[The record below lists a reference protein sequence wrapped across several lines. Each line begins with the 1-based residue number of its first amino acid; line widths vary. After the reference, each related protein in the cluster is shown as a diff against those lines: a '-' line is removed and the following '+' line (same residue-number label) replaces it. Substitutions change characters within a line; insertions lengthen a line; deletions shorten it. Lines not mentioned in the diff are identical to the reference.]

1 MLVGKIK
8 FTFTGITATPVKLV
22 SRHLRKYQA
31 NGRKEFVSSQKIL
44 LGYYY
49 CSLYGHKEA
58 FTYNIVHKM
67 HTAHC
72 HLLSSSI

>member
-1 MLVGKIK
+1 MLVGK
-8 FTFTGITATPVKLV
+8 FNLLLQEITATPVKLV
-22 SRHLRKYQA
+22 SHHLRKYQA
-31 NGRKEFVSSQKIL
+31 NGPKEFVSSQKIL

>member
-1 MLVGKIK
+1 M
-8 FTFTGITATPVKLV
+8 TATPVKLV
-22 SRHLRKYQA
+22 SRHLGKYQA
-31 NGRKEFVSSQKIL
+31 NGPKEFVSSRKML
-44 LGYYY
+44 AAYYY
-49 CSLYGHKEA
+49 CSLYGHKGA